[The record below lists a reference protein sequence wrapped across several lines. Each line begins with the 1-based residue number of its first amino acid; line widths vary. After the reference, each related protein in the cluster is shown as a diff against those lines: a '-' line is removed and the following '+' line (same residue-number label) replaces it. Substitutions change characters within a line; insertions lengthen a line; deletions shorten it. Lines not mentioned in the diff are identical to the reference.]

1 MIYKKVF
8 LKFFLV
14 IVLMFM
20 LLGQVVISFAQFDF
34 DTPYEVSAEVPVVK
48 NNFVKARKKAEK

>member
-14 IVLMFM
+14 IVLMFV
-20 LLGQVVISFAQFDF
+20 LLGQVVISFAQFNF

-48 NNFVKARKKAEK
+48 NNFVKSRK